1 MKNEFKIKINGNEY
15 SITIGS
21 IEDNLAKVEVNG
33 MPYSVEVE
41 GNLSKPIIRPKVK
54 PVATTPNAVETTVAK
69 PATPVASGSNSP
81 AAASAGAGVVKSP
94 LPGVILEVCVKVG
107 DEIKAGQK
115 VVVLEAMK
123 MENNINSDR
132 DGKVIELKVGK
143 GDSVLEGADLI
154 VIG

>member
-21 IEDNLAKVEVNG
+21 VEDNLAKVEVNG

-41 GNLSKPIIRPKVK
+41 GNLNKPIIRPKVK
-54 PVATTPNAVETTVAK
+54 PVATTHNAVETTVAK

-123 MENNINSDR
+123 MEMPIMADSD
-132 DGKVIELKVGK
+132 GTVTSIKVQPGQMVEAYQVLAIIE
-143 GDSVLEGADLI
+143 
-154 VIG
+154 

>member
-1 MKNEFKIKINGNEY
+1 MNNEFKIKINGNEY
-15 SITIGS
+15 SITVGDIDGD
-21 IEDNLAKVEVNG
+21 IAKVEVNG

-41 GNLSKPIIRPKVK
+41 GELNKPAARPKKPTISSTAAVNSTVSKPSV
-54 PVATTPNAVETTVAK
+54 
-69 PATPVASGSNSP
+69 PVASGVSSP
-81 AAASAGAGVVKSP
+81 AASSAGSGAVKSP
-94 LPGVILEVCVKVG
+94 LPGVILEVSVKVG

-132 DGKVIELKVGK
+132 DGKVIEIKVGK